1 MTVPTV
7 TRMREVSEVTVCCCI
22 GDAANSVRP
31 LVRTGL
37 HCGLWATAGRRAVN
51 RILYIAL
58 YLLTDS
64 AMLLSTVAAGLYE
77 Y

>member
-1 MTVPTV
+1 
-7 TRMREVSEVTVCCCI
+7 VC
-22 GDAANSVRP
+22 GHSV
-31 LVRTGL
+31 VRTAP
-37 HCGLWATAGRRAVN
+37 LWATAGRRAVH

-64 AMLLSTVAAGLYE
+64 AMLLATVAAGLYE

>member
-1 MTVPTV
+1 M
-7 TRMREVSEVTVCCCI
+7 TVCCCI

-31 LVRTGL
+31 LVRTA
-37 HCGLWATAGRRAVN
+37 HCGLWATAGRRAVH

-64 AMLLSTVAAGLYE
+64 AMLLATVAAGLYE

>member
-1 MTVPTV
+1 M
-7 TRMREVSEVTVCCCI
+7 TVCCCI

-31 LVRTGL
+31 LVRTA
-37 HCGLWATAGRRAVN
+37 HCGLWATAGRRAVH
-51 RILYIAL
+51 RIYIAL

-64 AMLLSTVAAGLYE
+64 AMLLATVAAGLYE